1 MKKFISVLASV
12 SVLVGVASCN
22 VLETS
27 SASAFETSTVFS
39 TYALAERAVFGI
51 SEVFAE
57 NNSYYNRYICYYG
70 FNTDIEWRN
79 SFDSKA
85 DKDRINLY
93 DIIPTNSQLNT
104 QSNGVF
110 KNVYSF
116 LYDGI
121 ERANLAIEGLKEYGD
136 IDNDSQMRYLYSEAL
151 TLRAFMYYEL
161 TKTWGDVPARFHSVT
176 PETIYMPK
184 SSRDVIYNQILADL
198 DEAIPGLPYPTMGSR
213 TDRINKVFAEG
224 LYARIAL
231 AASGYALRPG
241 PEGSDPAQY
250 VNTGAAGTVRLSP
263 DVNLSKAK
271 LYPKAL
277 AYLKDAI
284 ENGGC
289 RLAPDLESYW
299 KRQSLKQNVTFDGET
314 LYIIP
319 FGDSRGRWNYTHAL
333 KSEGSSYT
341 KGESRGGEAGP
352 VPNFWFKFAENDV
365 RRDLTCVNWKYSKND
380 DPVRSTIDKW
390 YFGKYR
396 FDWMDNYSGDIND
409 GVKPVVMRYADILL
423 MAAEIENEVGTLSNA
438 KSYLLPV
445 RKRAFAGNESEA
457 EAYVNAISGKEAM
470 FNAIVDERAFEFC
483 GEFLRKADLIRWNLL
498 KTKMDETKADLYR
511 LRNLE
516 APYNYMSGTIYTQIA
531 PDRKSLIIYGYLP
544 GETEEKD
551 PYTWSV
557 AKDYVTKIQDSD
569 GKAQGLYDERIETLY
584 VNNPDEY
591 MFWPIF
597 QGTIDDSQGSVKNDY
612 AYARK

>member
-79 SFDSKA
+79 SFDRKA

-231 AASGYALRPG
+231 AGSGYALRPG
-241 PEGSDPAQY
+241 PEGSDPVQY
-250 VNTGAAGTVRLSP
+250 VNTGSAGTVRLSP
-263 DVNLSKAK
+263 L
-271 LYPKAL
+271 L
-277 AYLKDAI
+277 
-284 ENGGC
+284 
-289 RLAPDLESYW
+289 
-299 KRQSLKQNVTFDGET
+299 
-314 LYIIP
+314 
-319 FGDSRGRWNYTHAL
+319 H
-333 KSEGSSYT
+333 SS
-341 KGESRGGEAGP
+341 S
-352 VPNFWFKFAENDV
+352 
-365 RRDLTCVNWKYSKND
+365 
-380 DPVRSTIDKW
+380 
-390 YFGKYR
+390 
-396 FDWMDNYSGDIND
+396 
-409 GVKPVVMRYADILL
+409 
-423 MAAEIENEVGTLSNA
+423 
-438 KSYLLPV
+438 
-445 RKRAFAGNESEA
+445 
-457 EAYVNAISGKEAM
+457 
-470 FNAIVDERAFEFC
+470 
-483 GEFLRKADLIRWNLL
+483 
-498 KTKMDETKADLYR
+498 
-511 LRNLE
+511 
-516 APYNYMSGTIYTQIA
+516 
-531 PDRKSLIIYGYLP
+531 
-544 GETEEKD
+544 
-551 PYTWSV
+551 
-557 AKDYVTKIQDSD
+557 
-569 GKAQGLYDERIETLY
+569 
-584 VNNPDEY
+584 
-591 MFWPIF
+591 
-597 QGTIDDSQGSVKNDY
+597 
-612 AYARK
+612 